1 MPTHR
6 LEPAVA
12 LAGRLL
18 LSLIFLHEAW
28 AKMTNYPMTV
38 AYMQAFG
45 VPAELLP
52 FAVALELGC
61 SLLILAGYQTQVAAT
76 LLASFCVTTAIVFH
90 TRLAD
95 RNQLLHFEKDLAIAG
110 GFLVLFARGAG
121 GWSLD
126 ALLSDRGRDRR
137 TAMITEHRTTV
148 GESLP
153 RS

>member
-1 MPTHR
+1 MPTH
-6 LEPAVA
+6 LFEPAVA
-12 LAGRLL
+12 LLGRLL

-28 AKMTNYPMTV
+28 AKITDYSLTI

-52 FAVALELGC
+52 FAVAIELGC
-61 SLLILAGYQTQVAAT
+61 SLLILIGYQTQIAAT
-76 LLASFCVTTAIVFH
+76 LLASFCVTTAVVFH

-121 GWSLD
+121 NWSLD
-126 ALLSDRGRDRR
+126 ALRPRRDRR
-137 TAMITEHRTTV
+137 PSAELRI
-148 GESLP
+148 
-153 RS
+153 